1 MSMPPPKT
9 DKDFTHDERIIIN
22 LWSDYLKTEF
32 KKSWHYQANAED
44 DVVEEISRLVG
55 GDLNTSAKIS
65 FAYKKIPRGPK
76 LPDSDRIF
84 IVNKA
89 RRFFHKCFKEGKGL
103 ALDPV
108 ASEKLVDEIAVECGT
123 RLDICD
129 IGYHYLKYKKR
140 SYADYLVLEWAVHW
154 NTEYE
159 TDWMREDA
167 GKRVESTLRHFFKN
181 ATSEQVIK
189 DHYMERR
196 GDDEIKFPS
205 KPKET
210 LEERRRAASSGSR
223 YPR

>member
-1 MSMPPPKT
+1 MSMLPPKT
-9 DKDFTHDERIIIN
+9 DKDLTHDERIIID
-22 LWSDYLKTEF
+22 LWSEYLKTDF
-32 KKSWHYQANAED
+32 DKMWQYQADEED
-44 DVVEEISRLVG
+44 NVVEKISRQVG

-65 FAYKKIPRGPK
+65 SAYKKIPKGPG
-76 LPDSDRIF
+76 LPDSERIL

-89 RRFFHKCFKEGKGL
+89 RRFLHKCFKEGKGF
-103 ALDPV
+103 ALDPA
-108 ASEKLVDEIAVECGT
+108 ASEKLVDEIEVECGT
-123 RLDICD
+123 RLDISD

-159 TDWMREDA
+159 TDRDREDA

-189 DHYMERR
+189 DYYMKRR
-196 GDDEIKFPS
+196 GDDETEFPS